1 MRHKHKGRKLG
12 TDHGHTKAMKV
23 SLVQALFLNDR
34 IKTTETRAKEIR
46 GHVDKIITWAKKG
59 DLHSRRL
66 AISALGNDSE
76 LTREIFEK
84 VSQGMFE
91 GRPGG
96 YTRIMKLGPRKG
108 DGARMVIMELVNE
121 TCVPKAE
128 RKAAKAASA
137 TKKTAA
143 KKTTAKKAAPKKAD
157 DKEALKEAEE
167 EVKAQEKEN
176 DANRENA
183 AQRIHDSIEAAE
195 EEGAKEIREEGERQ
209 LAEEKAAA
217 AEGDAAESDGAEAD
231 DSDKEDLKEA
241 AKEALEKKEEAGKS
255 DKADA
260 ENKDKAEEKVE
271 VREEE
276 FKAEEASAEEAKAED
291 NAPNPADMPESEERA
306 R

>member
-46 GHVDKIITWAKKG
+46 GYVDKIVTWAKRG

-66 AISALGNDSE
+66 AIAALGNDSE
-76 LTREIFEK
+76 LAREIFEK

-91 GRPGG
+91 GRNGG

-108 DGARMVIMELVNE
+108 DGARMVIMELVSE

-128 RKAAKAASA
+128 RKAAK
-137 TKKTAA
+137 TTAA
-143 KKTTAKKAAPKKAD
+143 KKTTAKKASAKKTASK
-157 DKEALKEAEE
+157 KEDLKKAEE
-167 EVKAQEKEN
+167 EVKAEEKEN
-176 DANRENA
+176 DENRENL

-195 EEGAKEIREEGERQ
+195 EEGAKEIREDGEKQ
-209 LAEEKAAA
+209 LAEEEAEAAKEDAEAAA
-217 AEGDAAESDGAEAD
+217 ADGEPV
-231 DSDKEDLKEA
+231 KEDLKEA
-241 AKEALEKKEEAGKS
+241 AKEALEKKEEEGKA

-260 ENKDKAEEKVE
+260 ENKAEAAEKEE

-276 FKAEEASAEEAKAED
+276 FKAEEAAAEDRKAED
-291 NAPNPADMPESEERA
+291 NAPNSADMPESEERA

>member
-1 MRHKHKGRKLG
+1 MRHKYKGRKLG

-46 GHVDKIITWAKKG
+46 GYVDKIVTWAKRG

-76 LTREIFEK
+76 LAREIFEK
-84 VSQGMFE
+84 VQQGMFE

-128 RKAAKAASA
+128 RKAAKATG
-137 TKKTAA
+137 TKKAA
-143 KKTTAKKAAPKKAD
+143 ASKKTTAKKAASQ
-157 DKEALKEAEE
+157 KEAVKEAEKE
-167 EVKAQEKEN
+167 IKAEEKEN
-176 DANRENA
+176 DANRENFV
-183 AQRIHDSIEAAE
+183 QRIHDSIEAAE
-195 EEGAKEIREEGERQ
+195 EEGAAEIREDGERQ
-209 LAEEKAAA
+209 LAEEEAEAKKEDAEAAGA
-217 AEGDAAESDGAEAD
+217 DGEPAKESLKDAAE
-231 DSDKEDLKEA
+231 
-241 AKEALEKKEEAGKS
+241 EALEKKEEAGKS
-255 DKADA
+255 DKADS
-260 ENKDKAEEKVE
+260 ENKAKAEEKEE

-276 FKAEEASAEEAKAED
+276 FAAEEAAAESRKAED

>member
-46 GHVDKIITWAKKG
+46 GNVDKIVTWAKKG

-76 LTREIFEK
+76 LAREIFEK
-84 VSQGMFE
+84 VAQGMFE
-91 GRPGG
+91 GRNGG

-128 RKAAKAASA
+128 RKAAKTTS
-137 TKKTAA
+137 K
-143 KKTTAKKAAPKKAD
+143 KKTTAKKATAKKSAS
-157 DKEALKEAEE
+157 KEAVKEAEK
-167 EVKAQEKEN
+167 EVKAEEKQN
-176 DANRENA
+176 DADRENMIE
-183 AQRIHDSIEAAE
+183 RIHDSIEAAE
-195 EEGAKEIREEGERQ
+195 EEGAIEVREAGERQ
-209 LAEEKAAA
+209 LAEEEAEAAKEDAEAAA
-217 AEGDAAESDGAEAD
+217 KNDETVEPA
-231 DSDKEDLKEA
+231 KEDLKEA
-241 AKEALEKKEEAGKS
+241 AAEALEKKEEAGKS
-255 DKADA
+255 DKAPS
-260 ENKDKAEEKVE
+260 ENKAKAEEKE
-271 VREEE
+271 EIREEE
-276 FKAEEASAEEAKAED
+276 FKSEEAAAENRKAED
-291 NAPNPADMPESEERA
+291 NAPNSADMPESEEHA